1 MYENKNVE
9 ARNASRDYTFEL
21 EEEEGSVLLT
31 VYGGKITTHRKLAE
45 KAVSKITALLN
56 LKRKGW
62 TSTQI
67 LPGGDFKLEDKKD
80 IIRGLL
86 KKYKF
91 LNIRW
96 AERLFKTFGSDV
108 EKVLGGA
115 KAKKDLG
122 KNFGFDLTE
131 REVLWYVNHEHVTCV
146 EDLIWRRSK
155 LGLRLSTKQ
164 IKELHS
170 YIKNLN

>member
-1 MYENKNVE
+1 M
-9 ARNASRDYTFEL
+9 
-21 EEEEGSVLLT
+21 
-31 VYGGKITTHRKLAE
+31 
-45 KAVSKITALLN
+45 
-56 LKRKGW
+56 
-62 TSTQI
+62 
-67 LPGGDFKLEDKKD
+67 
-80 IIRGLL
+80 
-86 KKYKF
+86 
-91 LNIRW
+91 RW

-115 KAKKDLG
+115 KEKKDLG
-122 KNFGFDLTE
+122 RNFGFDLTE
-131 REVLWYVNHEHVTCV
+131 REVLWYVNHEHVERV